1 MVLFRW
7 IRKPIGSASALSPE
21 TDQSYRRFH
30 RRGLLAALG
39 LHALLPVLLTAPAW
53 VPALFESAEPGSRQ
67 SKASALQQA
76 SEDELQASDPE
87 GQSQPAA
94 ATRRSQLRIVF
105 EPINARAAERPPAL
119 ANADPAPPLQDES
132 QPPLQAAAEGATA
145 QEPLETSLAQQQ
157 AALPSALHDDAL
169 PGSSAAAQ
177 QQALA
182 PLAASEASPRNES
195 PNKQADAEPARD
207 TARPDPAAA
216 EAAAILASRKAKL
229 EGELKALSERIQ
241 AYQRQQDKEA
251 AERKAAEGAAPGGFP
266 SEGNQPSQ
274 AASAPEPAPQSAS
287 REAIIEARLPVKL
300 KAFQGAWKYKV
311 YYGERSED
319 NLVALARFEVEVDQ
333 DLYVLR
339 SQARP
344 QGFAAVLFQ
353 GEFTQESRGR
363 VSPWG
368 YRPESYEEQRGQR
381 GRRWA
386 QMDWDQREVRLSD
399 GARIPIAQGVQDQL
413 SIAWQLSALAA
424 SQLARLQSPA
434 GIQIPLILTRHVE
447 LNRFFAK
454 AITEEMLDGQ
464 TLRLLKVE
472 REPRQG
478 KRDARIEVWLDV
490 DRDMLPVRLRIED
503 RRGRIVEQVMQK
515 D

>member
-1 MVLFRW
+1 
-7 IRKPIGSASALSPE
+7 
-21 TDQSYRRFH
+21 
-30 RRGLLAALG
+30 
-39 LHALLPVLLTAPAW
+39 
-53 VPALFESAEPGSRQ
+53 
-67 SKASALQQA
+67 
-76 SEDELQASDPE
+76 
-87 GQSQPAA
+87 
-94 ATRRSQLRIVF
+94 
-105 EPINARAAERPPAL
+105 
-119 ANADPAPPLQDES
+119 
-132 QPPLQAAAEGATA
+132 
-145 QEPLETSLAQQQ
+145 
-157 AALPSALHDDAL
+157 
-169 PGSSAAAQ
+169 
-177 QQALA
+177 
-182 PLAASEASPRNES
+182 
-195 PNKQADAEPARD
+195 
-207 TARPDPAAA
+207 
-216 EAAAILASRKAKL
+216 
-229 EGELKALSERIQ
+229 
-241 AYQRQQDKEA
+241 
-251 AERKAAEGAAPGGFP
+251 
-266 SEGNQPSQ
+266 
-274 AASAPEPAPQSAS
+274 
-287 REAIIEARLPVKL
+287 
-300 KAFQGAWKYKV
+300 
-311 YYGERSED
+311 GERSED